1 MDFTLNE
8 DQESLR
14 ALAADIFGDKVNADR
29 ILEVEESQERFDR
42 PLWAALAEAGLL
54 GIALPEESGGAGLGL
69 TELALV
75 CEEHGRVVAPIP
87 LAWTTTA
94 AMAIAE
100 HGDAAQREAYV
111 GPVAAGEL
119 VLAAVPPVGALG
131 LHVVDGT
138 LTGVVPGV
146 PYAHVAAA
154 VLVPVEG
161 ELYLLDPTA
170 RGATVEPSVATTGEL
185 HGLLTLDAVPVQ
197 RVGTRA
203 AEWWE
208 ARLLVALAATSAGIA
223 AAALRQT
230 AAYTSERLQFEKP
243 LSSFQGVALKAAD
256 AYVDATG
263 IRVAVLQAA
272 WRLDA
277 AEALGTT
284 PAEASTYVL
293 TAAWWAAEAGQ
304 HAVHITQHLHGG
316 MGADVT
322 YPVHR
327 YFLWGKSIELYVGG
341 ASRTLARLGDV
352 LVTLDNP
359 GDDIVIPGYEAL
371 PDPID
376 GLTAAIGSEPLPVA
390 SR

>member
-14 ALAADIFGDKVNADR
+14 ALAADIFGDKATVER
-29 ILEVEESQERFDR
+29 VIEVEETEERFDR
-42 PLWAALAEAGLL
+42 ALWAALADAGLL
-54 GIALPEESGGAGLGL
+54 GIALPESAGGAGLGL

-87 LAWTTTA
+87 LAWATTA
-94 AMAIAE
+94 ALALAE
-100 HGDAAQREAYV
+100 HGDAEQQARFV

-119 VLAAVPPVGALG
+119 VVTAVPPVAALG
-131 LHVVDGT
+131 LHVVDGR
-138 LTGVVPGV
+138 LSGEIAGV
-146 PYAHVAAA
+146 PYAHVAAGI
-154 VLVPVEG
+154 LVPADG
-161 ELYLLDPTA
+161 ELYLLDPSDPGVTLQ
-170 RGATVEPSVATTGEL
+170 PSIGTTREI

-197 RVGTRA
+197 QVGSGA

-208 ARLLVALAATSAGIA
+208 ARLLVALAATSAGVA
-223 AAALRQT
+223 ASALKQT

-256 AYVDATG
+256 AYVDSTG
-263 IRVAVLQAA
+263 IRSAVLQAA

-277 AEALGTT
+277 AAELGTT
-284 PAEASTYVL
+284 PAQASTYVL

-316 MGADVT
+316 MGADIT
-322 YPVHR
+322 YPIHR
-327 YFLWGKSIELYVGG
+327 YFLWGKAIELYVGG

-359 GDDIVIPGYEAL
+359 GDDVVIPGYEQL
-371 PDPID
+371 PDPIS
-376 GLTAAIGSEPLPVA
+376 A
-390 SR
+390 